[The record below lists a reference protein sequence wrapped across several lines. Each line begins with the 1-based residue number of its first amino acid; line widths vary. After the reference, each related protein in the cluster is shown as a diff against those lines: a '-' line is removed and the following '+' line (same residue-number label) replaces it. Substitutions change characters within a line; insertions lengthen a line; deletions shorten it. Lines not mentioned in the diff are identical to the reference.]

1 MSVLGYYKERILAGC
16 PPAWT
21 SLRIQA
27 FESGGVMEAF
37 ETQASPDQV
46 VVVAI
51 KGQGT
56 VESFANGFWR
66 SAAYY
71 PGTGGMTPSGEM
83 SRMRWQPQ
91 GLEPLQTLHLSVAP
105 RIFAGV
111 EEEYRRAG
119 TPSRKQPLNALSF
132 YDPIISRIAHS
143 VADAARMGALDL
155 YAQSAAQFLAVHLLS
170 LQNGWPDPPR
180 EGRSPG
186 TLRKRRLAHVLEYMH
201 LHYQESLTLDR
212 LAEEAGVS
220 PFHFVRLFREAIG
233 VTPHRY
239 LVKVRMKAAASLL
252 ADTDL
257 SILDIALECG
267 YQSQSHF
274 SAAFRRHFSCPPS
287 RCR

>member
-1 MSVLGYYKERILAGC
+1 MLVPGYYTERTLTEH
-16 PPAWT
+16 PPTWT

-27 FESGGVMEAF
+27 FKSGGVMEAF

-46 VVVAI
+46 VVVAT
-51 KGQGT
+51 KGQGK

-71 PGTGGMTPSGEM
+71 PGTGGMTPSGET

-91 GLEPLQTLHLSVAP
+91 GLEPLQTLHLFVAP
-105 RIFAGV
+105 HIFAGV
-111 EEEYRRAG
+111 KEEYRRAG
-119 TPSRKQPLNALSF
+119 TPSREQPLNALSF

-143 VADAARMGALDL
+143 VADAVRMGALDL

-170 LQNGWPDPPR
+170 LQNGWPDLPQDS
-180 EGRSPG
+180 RSFG
-186 TLRKRRLAHVLEYMH
+186 TLRTRRLAHVLEYMH
-201 LHYQESLTLDR
+201 LHYREPLSLDR
-212 LAEEAGVS
+212 LAEEAGAS
-220 PFHFVRLFREAIG
+220 QFHFARLFKKAMG

-239 LVKVRMKAAASLL
+239 LVKIRMEAAASLL
-252 ADTDL
+252 TNTDL

-274 SAAFRRHFSCPPS
+274 SAAFQRHFSCPPS
-287 RCR
+287 RYR